1 MPQGAWSGL
10 CLGPPRGIWLR
21 ADDMGFLG
29 GFSLLVAVPGGA
41 WLSACTHCR
50 FNRPAA
56 AAGSSLNFD
65 TSKEPGAPQTGQ
77 APTTEPLGGDF
88 GGRRGAAAPGVAIV
102 RGNILRVTPI
112 LRRCHQRPP
121 HPPCH
126 SRCGY
131 SCTRG
136 KPAHEKKL
144 FWVCFFFKKNQQVFA
159 KSRGTTQPDIGT
171 AEVR

>member
-29 GFSLLVAVPGGA
+29 GFSLLVAGALAVPGGA
-41 WLSACTHCR
+41 WLSACTHCLS
-50 FNRPAA
+50 NHPAA

-88 GGRRGAAAPGVAIV
+88 GGRSGAAAPGVVIV
-102 RGNILRVTPI
+102 RGNIPRVTPTP
-112 LRRCHQRPP
+112 RRCHQRPP
-121 HPPCH
+121 HPPCP

-144 FWVCFFFKKNQQVFA
+144 FLVCFVFFFKSAGFC
-159 KSRGTTQPDIGT
+159 
-171 AEVR
+171 